1 MCFFRKKK
9 VADKVKDDR
18 ELVEVNSKSVDALI
32 ILAKDNAEI
41 VDGLKE
47 LQVKLKYLIPSLNP
61 KVVDC
66 DKIIKNKIGDMRIA
80 LTKSDGETTK
90 KVTDMLTDIELAVA
104 DRNSNFNR

>member
-9 VADKVKDDR
+9 TADKVKDDR
-18 ELVEVNSKSVDALI
+18 ELVEANSKAIDALV
-32 ILAKDNAEI
+32 ILAEKNSEVI
-41 VDGLKE
+41 EKLKE
-47 LQVKLKYLIPSLNP
+47 LQIKLKYLIPSLNP

-104 DRNSNFNR
+104 DRNTNFNR

>member
-61 KVVDC
+61 KVVD
-66 DKIIKNKIGDMRIA
+66 
-80 LTKSDGETTK
+80 
-90 KVTDMLTDIELAVA
+90 
-104 DRNSNFNR
+104 